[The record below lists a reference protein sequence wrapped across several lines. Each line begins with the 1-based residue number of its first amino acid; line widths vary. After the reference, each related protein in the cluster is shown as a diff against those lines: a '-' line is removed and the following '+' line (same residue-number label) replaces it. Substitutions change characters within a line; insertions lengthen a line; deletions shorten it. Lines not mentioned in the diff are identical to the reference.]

1 MKEILD
7 KANELGLMLRSTE
20 AFIEFNN
27 IKETIE
33 RDETA
38 SGVLAQY
45 NAVAEEIQ
53 LKQQSGIEIESYE
66 QEQFRE
72 LTQKVIANPQLKEYL
87 MKRDNYMELLM
98 LIHEAMNPGQGE

>member
-20 AFIEFNN
+20 AFKEFNN
-27 IKETIE
+27 IKETID

-38 SGVLAQY
+38 SGALTEY
-45 NAVAEEIQ
+45 NAVAEAIQ
-53 LKQQSGIEIESYE
+53 QKQQSGIEIESYE

-72 LTQKVIANPQLKEYL
+72 LTQKVIANPLLKDYL
-87 MKRDNYMELLM
+87 IKRDKYMGLLM
-98 LIHEAMNPGQGE
+98 MIHEAMDPGRSE

>member
-7 KANELGLMLRSTE
+7 KANELGLMLKSTE

-33 RDETA
+33 LDETA

-72 LTQKVIANPQLKEYL
+72 LTQKVIANTQLKEYL
-87 MKRDNYMELLM
+87 TKRDNYMELLM
-98 LIHEAMNPGQGE
+98 LIHEAMNPEQGE